1 MAAEL
6 PVDVSLVERARG
18 FFVDVFCEGLD
29 AWAPPASNVDPELQ
43 QMLSAH
49 LAHWPEQMR
58 QRLRQRLKAVSSGAS
73 PEALVG
79 EAPVLAVLPQ
89 GGLALVDEEAVQLS
103 ILISRLSLAIMD
115 RSTWEYAGLRAR
127 VTRLLQVDDLPAED
141 VLRPQTLA
149 HCWLHAWQS
158 AGLPLQA
165 WHGAEDHWQRLC
177 ASHSEMAYG
186 RTNGWL
192 VEQGAVAEIDLRSLI
207 RRAQDRGPAAP
218 ATSGGPPPVPA
229 GPAKVSHRGGP
240 SPAAERRSGGGAAA
254 PGGGLSGR
262 GLPAALQAGGGG
274 GSGGSRG
281 VASPAGSGG
290 AVASTAAVQEET
302 RLLTR
307 PQGAAPGEAP
317 GGGALPLVKR
327 LSDLLEKQIPG
338 FRAMGRNVS
347 PSEALTQAMQ
357 RVQQRLQQLPGGT
370 QHLSLQ
376 AGAGD
381 LAPMLRE
388 LQAQIRAVKQA
399 AGTPHERATVEL
411 VALMFQSLLA
421 EEKIPADVRIWFARL
436 QMPTLRIALAD
447 ADFFTHEDH
456 PARRLIDRMG
466 ACVMGFEGD
475 GGASDPSLVA
485 EIRRVVQVV
494 EAFPETGVRVFKTV
508 LREFEQFLESYY
520 QGQNEAMRTGVSLA
534 QRIEQREALAVQYTI
549 ELRKRLSDVPVP
561 VTVREFLFHLW
572 ADVLATQ
579 AVRHGLNSAEVRWAR
594 EVALDLIWQAGAKTS
609 QEQRMEAMRRL
620 PGLLAALRQGMQ
632 LSGLDAE
639 RQTQVVQSLSVALAT
654 AFAARAPVLSAAQL
668 AQLKQRLKTIDEM
681 MPDGELELDDAWVLD
696 ETSHQQEGLDI
707 VSDGGSLPSPAYLAR
722 AAELT
727 VGSTYTLEHRGQRL
741 AVRLVWQ
748 GMNRQ
753 LTLFATQEGTCL
765 LFQRS
770 RLAAFLQAGLL
781 VPVQEE
787 TLTVRAARRAIDQIS
802 ADPSK
807 LLG

>member
-6 PVDVSLVERARG
+6 PADVSLVERARV

-29 AWAPPASNVDPELQ
+29 TWAPPASNVDPELQ

-58 QRLRQRLKAVSSGAS
+58 RRMHQRLKAVSSGAS
-73 PEALVG
+73 PEALAGDV
-79 EAPVLAVLPQ
+79 PVLAVLPQ

-158 AGLPLQA
+158 AGLPLRA
-165 WHGAEDHWQRLC
+165 WHAAEDHWQRLC

-218 ATSGGPPPVPA
+218 ATPVTPPPAPA
-229 GPAKVSHRGGP
+229 SHAKVSHRAP
-240 SPAAERRSGGGAAA
+240 PPPPASERRAAGAA

-262 GLPAALQAGGGG
+262 GLPAALQGGGG
-274 GSGGSRG
+274 TGGGSRG
-281 VASPAGSGG
+281 MAAAPGSG
-290 AVASTAAVQEET
+290 APAAVQEET

-475 GGASDPSLVA
+475 GGASDLSLVA

-508 LREFEQFLESYY
+508 LREFEQFLEGYY

-722 AAELT
+722 AAELA

-741 AVRLVWQ
+741 AVRLIWQ

>member
-6 PVDVSLVERARG
+6 PVDVSLVERARV
-18 FFVDVFCEGLD
+18 FFVDAFCEGLD
-29 AWAPPASNVDPELQ
+29 AWAQPGANVDPELQ
-43 QMLSAH
+43 QVLSAH
-49 LAHWPEQMR
+49 LTAWPAQVR
-58 QRLRQRLKAVSSGAS
+58 RRVRSRLKAMSSGAS
-73 PEALVG
+73 PEALAGDV
-79 EAPVLAVLPQ
+79 PVLAVLPQ

-115 RSTWEYAGLRAR
+115 RSTWEYAGVRAR
-127 VTRLLQVDDLPAED
+127 ITRLLQVDDLPADD

-149 HCWLHAWQS
+149 HCLLHAWQT
-158 AGLPLQA
+158 AGLPLRA
-165 WHGAEDHWQRLC
+165 WHGMEDHWQRLC
-177 ASHSEMAYG
+177 ASHSEAAYG

-207 RRAQDRGPAAP
+207 RRTQDRGPA
-218 ATSGGPPPVPA
+218 TPA
-229 GPAKVSHRGGP
+229 GSAPPP
-240 SPAAERRSGGGAAA
+240 SPAPTGHAKASHRAPAAAAVERRTAGSA

-262 GLPAALQAGGGG
+262 GLPAALQAGAGGAGGGLRGPAAAPGSGGG
-274 GSGGSRG
+274 GG
-281 VASPAGSGG
+281 AAG
-290 AVASTAAVQEET
+290 AVQEET

-307 PQGAAPGEAP
+307 PQGAVPGEAP
-317 GGGALPLVKR
+317 GGGAMPLVKR

-338 FRAMGRNVS
+338 FRAIGRNVA
-347 PSEALTQAMQ
+347 PSEALTQAMV

-381 LAPMLRE
+381 LAPILRE
-388 LQAQIRAVKQA
+388 LQAQIRSVKQA

-411 VALMFQSLLA
+411 VALMFQSLLT

-579 AVRHGLNSAEVRWAR
+579 AVRYGMNSAEVRWAR

-609 QEQRMEAMRRL
+609 QEQRIEAMKRL
-620 PGLLAALRQGMQ
+620 PGLLSALRQGMQ

-696 ETSHQQEGLDI
+696 ETSHQQDGLDI

-722 AAELT
+722 AAELA
-727 VGSTYTLEHRGQRL
+727 VGSAYTLEHRGQRQ
-741 AVRLVWQ
+741 AVRLIWQ

-753 LTLFATQEGTCL
+753 LALFATQEGTCL
-765 LFQRS
+765 LFQRA

-781 VPVQEE
+781 VPMQDEA
-787 TLTVRAARRAIDQIS
+787 LTVRAARRAIDQIS
-802 ADPSK
+802 ADPGK

>member
-6 PVDVSLVERARG
+6 PADVSLVERARV

-29 AWAPPASNVDPELQ
+29 TWAPPASNIDPELQ

-58 QRLRQRLKAVSSGAS
+58 RRMHQRLKAVSSGAS
-73 PEALVG
+73 PEALAGDV
-79 EAPVLAVLPQ
+79 PVLAVLPQ

-158 AGLPLQA
+158 AGLPLRA
-165 WHGAEDHWQRLC
+165 WHAAEDHWQRLC

-218 ATSGGPPPVPA
+218 TTPVTPPPVPA
-229 GPAKVSHRGGP
+229 NHAKVSHRAP
-240 SPAAERRSGGGAAA
+240 LPPPASERRVAGAA

-262 GLPAALQAGGGG
+262 GLPAALQGSGGGTG
-274 GSGGSRG
+274 GGSRG
-281 VASPAGSGG
+281 MAAAPGFG
-290 AVASTAAVQEET
+290 APAAVQEET

-376 AGAGD
+376 VGAGD

-475 GGASDPSLVA
+475 GGASDLSLVA

-508 LREFEQFLESYY
+508 LREFEQFLEGYY

-609 QEQRMEAMRRL
+609 QDQRMEAMRRL

-722 AAELT
+722 AAELA

-741 AVRLVWQ
+741 AVRLIWQ